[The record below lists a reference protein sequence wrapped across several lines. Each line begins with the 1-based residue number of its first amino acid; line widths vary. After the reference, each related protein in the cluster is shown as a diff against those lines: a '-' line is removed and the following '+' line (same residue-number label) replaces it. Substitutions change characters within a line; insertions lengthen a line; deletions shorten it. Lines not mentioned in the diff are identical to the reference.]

1 MEFVIKQ
8 EANNSYFV
16 LKEEIIS
23 KREEFLLRM
32 ITENQIPGL
41 LQVTRNQ
48 LNAEGELYYHINGYI
63 SFAEYCAKK
72 QLGQQDVKRLLLT
85 LQKILKQ
92 MEEYLLD
99 ADSLLIEPDSLFYST
114 SKESFGICL
123 YPFIQRNVRSQI
135 QDLGEYLLNHIN
147 HEDENVVR
155 MTYQFY
161 RLTREGNFEISQV
174 VEELIR
180 DSGSTDME
188 NIPNKYN
195 NNHKENIE
203 WKDES
208 PQRKVL
214 ESTKQIS
221 KKNFMDEVNDE
232 ELEEEKEKVENTKGI
247 GILFLCLTLASF
259 LYFIYTCVLKN
270 YYYGYSFGMMMTTK
284 EVQISLIL
292 MLITMILTGTIWWK
306 NTIHRLDEKKGES
319 L

>member
-16 LKEEIIS
+16 LKEETIS

-41 LQVTRNQ
+41 LKVTRNQ
-48 LNAEGELYYHINGYI
+48 INAEGELYYHINGYI
-63 SFAEYCAKK
+63 SFAEYCTKK
-72 QLGQQDVKRLLLT
+72 QLGQMDVKRLFLT

-99 ADSLLIEPDSLFYST
+99 ADSLLLEPDSLFYST
-114 SKESFGICL
+114 SKEAFGICL

-180 DSGSTDME
+180 DNGSSDLVNM
-188 NIPNKYN
+188 PNK
-195 NNHKENIE
+195 E

-208 PQRKVL
+208 PQRNIL

-221 KKNFMDEVNDE
+221 QKNFMDEANYV
-232 ELEEEKEKVENTKGI
+232 ELEEEEKEENTKGI
-247 GILFLCLTLASF
+247 GIFFLCLTLASF

-270 YYYGYSFGMMMTTK
+270 YYYGYSFGMMITTK
-284 EVQISLIL
+284 EVQFSLIL
-292 MLITMILTGTIWWK
+292 MLTTVILTGIIWWK
-306 NTIHRLDEKKGES
+306 NRTCLLDKK
-319 L
+319 

>member
-16 LKEEIIS
+16 LKEETIS

-32 ITENQIPGL
+32 IIENQIPGL

-48 LNAEGELYYHINGYI
+48 LNEEGELYYHINGYI

-99 ADSLLIEPDSLFYST
+99 ADSLLLEPDSLFYST
-114 SKESFGICL
+114 SKEAFGICL

-180 DSGSTDME
+180 DNGSSDLVNM
-188 NIPNKYN
+188 PNK
-195 NNHKENIE
+195 E

-208 PQRKVL
+208 PQRNIL

-221 KKNFMDEVNDE
+221 QKNFMDEVNDD

-270 YYYGYSFGMMMTTK
+270 YYYGYSFGMMITTK
-284 EVQISLIL
+284 EVQFSLIL
-292 MLITMILTGTIWWK
+292 MLTTVILTGIIWWK
-306 NTIHRLDEKKGES
+306 NRTCLLDKK
-319 L
+319 